1 MIKMSSQDVQKVIEE
16 LKAQQEML
24 MHAFHALQKSIDDV
38 LWHHKLADVAL
49 ISKVRMTGPP
59 PRYVPNPTAQ
69 GANNPVVFWS
79 YMFIPKNL
87 DESRKYP
94 LLVYVHGGVH
104 SNMGSSS
111 ANIIRE
117 LVLQG
122 YLIIAPEY
130 RGSTGYGESFYKLI
144 DYGGLEVEDTY
155 SARNWMVK
163 NCGLVDTKRVGII
176 GWSHGGL
183 HTLMNIFLH
192 PEAYQVAYAGVPVS
206 DLVARMGYKTDQY
219 RDDFA
224 ADYHVGKSAYDNVEE
239 YRRRSPAWHAEK
251 LQTPLLIHTNT
262 SDEDVNVLE
271 VEHLIKS
278 LKAADKDFEY
288 KIYKEA
294 PGGHFFNRID
304 SELAKESR
312 REIYRFLAK
321 HLHPSFEERGL

>member
-1 MIKMSSQDVQKVIEE
+1 
-16 LKAQQEML
+16 ML

>member
-1 MIKMSSQDVQKVIEE
+1 MSLQDIQKVVDG
-16 LKAQQEML
+16 LRTQQEML
-24 MHAFHALQKSIDDV
+24 MHAFHAVQKSIDDV
-38 LWHHKLADVAL
+38 LWYNKIGDIASID
-49 ISKVRMTGPP
+49 KVRMTGPP
-59 PRYVPNPTAQ
+59 PRFVPNPTAQ

-79 YMFIPKNL
+79 YTFIPKGI
-87 DESRKYP
+87 DEKKKHP

-104 SNMGSSS
+104 SNMGTSS

-117 LVLQG
+117 LVRQG
-122 YLIIAPEY
+122 YIVVAPEY

-155 SARNWMVK
+155 ASRNWMVE

-183 HTLMNIFLH
+183 HTLMNIFFH

-219 RDDFA
+219 RSDFA
-224 ADYHVGKSAYDNVEE
+224 ADYHIGKTAYDNVAE

-278 LKAADKDFEY
+278 LKAAGKEFEHKVYKD
-288 KIYKEA
+288 A

-304 SELAKESR
+304 TKLARESR

-321 HLHPSFEERGL
+321 YLHPPFEDRTD